1 MATAVFTLF
10 PNLPPELR
18 NQIWRDTLPDKV
30 RQALYFYKRGC
41 WRTRRLTEDDEDY
54 SHDNDQHN
62 ICHEFRHDLL
72 DPMKFEV
79 PLLFVNSEARGVALT
94 WMQGQGL
101 KIRFCED
108 RQNPIV
114 IRSFDPDHDTLYIS
128 LKTWD
133 DFSNEPYDIVF
144 PPDHGSGYYE
154 CAPPAFTR
162 IAVPEAFFQHDIPLS
177 DLFHF
182 YCSLE
187 KVFIIPDAQS
197 DIQSEMNDLK
207 MQRRWELQS
216 TQGPMLFWNNDRDC
230 FKWKH
235 NAGDSNNAMNSVL
248 EKACDGLD
256 EALEFYEMKS
266 FEVRAVYAV
275 RK

>member
-54 SHDNDQHN
+54 SHDNDQLN

-133 DFSNEPYDIVF
+133 DFSNEPYEIVF
-144 PPDHGSGYYE
+144 PPDHGSGYYN

-230 FKWKH
+230 FEWKH
-235 NAGDSNNAMNSVL
+235 NAGDSNNAMNSVI

>member
-1 MATAVFTLF
+1 M
-10 PNLPPELR
+10 
-18 NQIWRDTLPDKV
+18 
-30 RQALYFYKRGC
+30 
-41 WRTRRLTEDDEDY
+41 
-54 SHDNDQHN
+54 
-62 ICHEFRHDLL
+62 
-72 DPMKFEV
+72 
-79 PLLFVNSEARGVALT
+79 
-94 WMQGQGL
+94 
-101 KIRFCED
+101 
-108 RQNPIV
+108 
-114 IRSFDPDHDTLYIS
+114 
-128 LKTWD
+128 
-133 DFSNEPYDIVF
+133 
-144 PPDHGSGYYE
+144 
-154 CAPPAFTR
+154 
-162 IAVPEAFFQHDIPLS
+162 PEAFFQHDIPLS

-187 KVFIIPDAQS
+187 KVFIILDAQS

-230 FKWKH
+230 FEWKH
-235 NAGDSNNAMNSVL
+235 NAGDSNNAMNSVI